1 MRANAI
7 DSAITRIVS
16 STSFKRLEWFMPRVS
31 AADATPGYLARG
43 SRAPFEASRLDRGM
57 SRGISSGDGSD
68 ATDRATRRGTGGVR
82 ADRRRR
88 GRVLVA
94 LRHVASQHRLVRTA
108 DGLAVPLCGP
118 ARRRFR
124 TARVR
129 RLRALPRR
137 ERARARRRWAKG
149 FGTTGLTTDDAVE
162 ATKTLQE
169 LTRQTDELTAKLDGA
184 TAAAEQARGER
195 DRALELLSSFV
206 ATEPSDRPIIGEGER
221 DDDAGR

>member
-43 SRAPFEASRLDRGM
+43 SRAPFEASCLDRGM

-94 LRHVASQHRLVRTA
+94 LRHVAAQHRLVRTA

-129 RLRALPRR
+129 RFRALPRR
-137 ERARARRRWAKG
+137 ERARARRRRALG
-149 FGTTGLTTDDAVE
+149 EGIRHDRAHDRRRGRGDEDAAGADAADGRADGEARRRNRRRRAGTRRARPCARAALVV
-162 ATKTLQE
+162 
-169 LTRQTDELTAKLDGA
+169 RRDGA
-184 TAAAEQARGER
+184 
-195 DRALELLSSFV
+195 V
-206 ATEPSDRPIIGEGER
+206 
-221 DDDAGR
+221 